1 MPGAPCEGHYAT
13 MFDNTRDHIASILAR
28 DPAARRGWEVALL
41 YPGFHAVTAHR
52 RAHWLWE
59 RQWFFLGRMISQIAR
74 LLTGIEIHPGARI
87 GKRLFIDHGMGVV
100 IGETAEI
107 GDDVTLYQGVTLGG
121 TSLEH
126 GAKRHPTIG
135 DNVIVGAGAQVLGPF
150 TVGRCA
156 RIGANAMVIKEVPE
170 GATVV
175 GPAAEMVRRR
185 SPEGRDSAPFVSYG
199 TPLDLSTRDGM
210 ERTVTGLLDHIHKLE
225 ARLTLL
231 EAAENSSGSP
241 SKSAA
246 VMADDD
252 WAAGDDRQPV

>member
-1 MPGAPCEGHYAT
+1 
-13 MFDNTRDHIASILAR
+13 MFDTTRDHIASILAR

-41 YPGFHAVTAHR
+41 YPGFHAVQAHR
-52 RAHWLWE
+52 LAHWLWKRE
-59 RQWFFLGRMISQIAR
+59 WFFLARTISQLAR
-74 LLTGIEIHPGARI
+74 FATGIEIHPGALI

-121 TSLEH
+121 TSLEQ

-150 TVGRCA
+150 TVGACA
-156 RIGANAMVIKEVPE
+156 RIGANAMVIKEVPD

-175 GPAAEMVRRR
+175 GQAAEIVKRRHADGV
-185 SPEGRDSAPFVSYG
+185 EKAPFVSYG

-210 ERTVTGLLDHIHKLE
+210 ERTVTGLLEHIHKLE
-225 ARLTLL
+225 TRLKAL
-231 EAAENSSGSP
+231 EDGDNATTSTAGLAE
-241 SKSAA
+241 
-246 VMADDD
+246 DE
-252 WAAGDDRQPV
+252 WATGDDCKPV

>member
-1 MPGAPCEGHYAT
+1 MAVVPSVLGRKPR
-13 MFDNTRDHIASILAR
+13 MFDTTRDHIASILAR
-28 DPAARRGWEVALL
+28 DPAARRSWEVALL
-41 YPGFHAVTAHR
+41 YPGFHAVQAYR
-52 RAHWLWE
+52 LAHWFWQRNWL
-59 RQWFFLGRMISQIAR
+59 FLGRAISQLAR
-74 LLTGIEIHPGARI
+74 MLTGIEIHPGARV

-126 GAKRHPTIG
+126 GVKRHPTIS

-175 GPAAEMVRRR
+175 GQAADIVKRR
-185 SPEGRDSAPFVSYG
+185 PGDTADKAPFVSYG

-210 ERTVTGLLDHIHKLE
+210 ERTVTGLLEHIHKLE
-225 ARLTLL
+225 ARLKAL
-231 EAAENSSGSP
+231 EETGEI
-241 SKSAA
+241 SATTPGIS
-246 VMADDD
+246 DDE
-252 WAAGDDRQPV
+252 WASDDECKPV